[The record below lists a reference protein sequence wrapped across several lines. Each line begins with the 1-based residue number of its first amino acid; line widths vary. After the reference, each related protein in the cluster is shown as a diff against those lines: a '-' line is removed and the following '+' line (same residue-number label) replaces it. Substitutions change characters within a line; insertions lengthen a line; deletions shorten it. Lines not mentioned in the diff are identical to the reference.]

1 MKIGIIGAM
10 DAEVSLLRKAM
21 NITRETVKAGMIFT
35 EGKLGGN
42 DAVIAKCGM
51 GKVNAGVCTQILI
64 DTFGATHIINTGV
77 AGALND
83 SLNIGDIVV
92 SVDAVQDDFDV
103 THIGFRAGEIPYTGK
118 IAFEADGA
126 LQAEAVGAVHAVA
139 PGVNVIEGRICSGDQ
154 FHSKREIFDAIISAF
169 KGDCIEMEAGAI
181 GEVCCLNDIPFVSV
195 RAISDKI
202 GTPVEDYKKLEA
214 DIARLCA
221 SVTKYMA
228 ENLHM

>member
-1 MKIGIIGAM
+1 MAKKQVNSVKIGIIGAM
-10 DAEVSLLRKAM
+10 DSEVSLLREAM

-42 DAVIAKCGM
+42 EAVIAKCGM

-64 DTFGATHIINTGV
+64 DTFGAPHIINTGV

-118 IAFEADGA
+118 IAFEGGSCRGCSRCRTGGESHRGADMFRGSVP
-126 LQAEAVGAVHAVA
+126 L
-139 PGVNVIEGRICSGDQ
+139 
-154 FHSKREIFDAIISAF
+154 K
-169 KGDCIEMEAGAI
+169 AG
-181 GEVCCLNDIPFVSV
+181 NF
-195 RAISDKI
+195 
-202 GTPVEDYKKLEA
+202 
-214 DIARLCA
+214 
-221 SVTKYMA
+221 
-228 ENLHM
+228 

>member
-10 DAEVSLLRKAM
+10 DSEVSLLREAM

-42 DAVIAKCGM
+42 EAVIAKCGM

-126 LQAEAVGAVHAVA
+126 LRAEAVGLFTLSHR
-139 PGVNVIEGRICSGDQ
+139 G
-154 FHSKREIFDAIISAF
+154 
-169 KGDCIEMEAGAI
+169 
-181 GEVCCLNDIPFVSV
+181 
-195 RAISDKI
+195 
-202 GTPVEDYKKLEA
+202 
-214 DIARLCA
+214 
-221 SVTKYMA
+221 
-228 ENLHM
+228 